1 MAHLLAL
8 VVISIIALSSV
19 SVSPVLGQVP
29 PTGERFGIV
38 LSGDPFKWEEELNEQ
53 GQKGWDAIL
62 AQQPGSGGLIV
73 HFVIFSRTPTIKAVD
88 YKVVIAEFFATGDVS
103 SLESARTQLVI
114 QSNGYG
120 RNGWTL
126 LQALTGQRPGGK
138 SFIAMLLKKPT
149 Y

>member
-19 SVSPVLGQVP
+19 SVSPGLGQVP

-103 SLESARTQLVI
+103 SLESTRTQLVI